1 MSGKNILT
9 RSKKQKA
16 LALFQS
22 GQIEA
27 ARVLFERVC
36 RTDPSDAEAW
46 CAHGVCCGTL
56 GLFDHSVTSLR
67 RAITL
72 RPEYTEARY
81 NLANSLAASGSFEE
95 AIQQFQ
101 ETLRS
106 VPDHVETLCNPGSVF
121 GELSRHREAAEYYR
135 RAVSINPGIAEAQY
149 NLGNALVAQGLIDEG
164 IRCYRQALR
173 IKPGYADAH
182 TNLGNA
188 LDDQGLI
195 EEAFS
200 HYLEAIRLN
209 PLIAEEHSNLARAL
223 TDQGR
228 LEEALFHYREALR
241 IKPEYSEA
249 HSNLLF
255 TLNYDPA
262 TDPAEVHREHIRYG
276 EAHAGRLDTSL
287 PLLNAPDP
295 NRRLRIGY
303 LSPDFYTHSVA
314 YFIESILA
322 NHDPAQ
328 TEIFCYANNKRS
340 DETTE
345 RLKGLVAHWRNTWG
359 IADARVADTIQSD
372 NIDVLVDLAGHT
384 AHSRLLVFARK
395 PAPVQ
400 VSYLGYPNTTG
411 LAAMDYYL
419 TDAWADPPG
428 MTEKFYTEKVIRLP
442 RGLSCYRP
450 IPDAPE
456 AEPLPVLTAGHITLA
471 SFNNLAKINH
481 AVISLWAQI
490 LHKLPDSRLLVQDKA
505 FANSSVQSKF
515 REQFEQKGITANRL
529 ELMKRTGLK
538 EHLAL
543 HQHVD
548 IGLDSFPWNGHTTT
562 CHTLWMGVPVIT
574 LSGKTHAGRLATSL
588 LNQIGLEELVANTPE
603 EYIDKTVRL
612 ATDLPRLG
620 ELRRSMRQR
629 LLGSPLCNGAGFTR
643 DLEAAYREMW
653 KKYCDQRQAS

>member
-1 MSGKNILT
+1 MSGKNVLT

-16 LALFQS
+16 MALFQS

-27 ARVLFERVC
+27 AKALFEQVC
-36 RTDPSDAEAW
+36 STDPSDAEAW

-56 GLFDHSVTSLR
+56 RLFDHSVTSLR
-67 RAITL
+67 RAIML

-95 AIQQFQ
+95 AIQHFQ

-106 VPDHVETLCNPGSVF
+106 MPNHVETLCNLGSVF
-121 GELSRHREAAEYYR
+121 VELSRHSEAAEYYR
-135 RAVSINPGIAEAQY
+135 RAISINPSIAEAQY
-149 NLGNALVAQGLIDEG
+149 NLGNALVAQGHIDEG
-164 IRCYRQALR
+164 IRHYREALR
-173 IKPGYADAH
+173 LNPGYADAH

-188 LDDQGLI
+188 LDDQGQM

-209 PLIAEEHSNLARAL
+209 PLTAEEHSNLARAL

-228 LEEALFHYREALR
+228 LGEAISHYREALR
-241 IKPEYSEA
+241 LKPEYSDA

-255 TLNYDPA
+255 TLNYSPAADP
-262 TDPAEVHREHIRYG
+262 TETHREHVRYG
-276 EAHAGRLDTSL
+276 ETYTGGVDTIL
-287 PLLNAPDP
+287 PLLNVPDP

-322 NHDPAQ
+322 NHDPVN
-328 TEIFCYANNKRS
+328 TEIFCYANNKRC
-340 DETTE
+340 DETTD
-345 RLKGLVAHWRNTWG
+345 RLKSLVAHWRDIWS
-359 IADARVADTIQSD
+359 IADARVANIIQSD
-372 NIDVLVDLAGHT
+372 NIDILVDLAGHT
-384 AHSRLLVFARK
+384 ARSRLLVFARK

-428 MTEKFYTEKVIRLP
+428 MTEKFFTEKLIRLP

-456 AEPLPVLTAGHITLA
+456 AGSLPALTAGHVTLA
-471 SFNNLAKINH
+471 SFNNLAKINPE
-481 AVISLWAQI
+481 VILLWTKTLLQ
-490 LHKLPDSRLLVQDKA
+490 LPDARLLVQDKA
-505 FANSSVQSKF
+505 FAIDSVQTKL
-515 REQFEQKGITANRL
+515 REQFERQGVTSDRL
-529 ELMKRTGLK
+529 ELVRRTGLR

-543 HQHVD
+543 HQRVD
-548 IGLDSFPWNGHTTT
+548 IGLDTFPWNGHTTT
-562 CHTLWMGVPVIT
+562 CNSLWMGVPIIT
-574 LSGKTHAGRLATSL
+574 LSGITHAGRLATSV
-588 LNQIGLEELVANTPE
+588 LNQIGLEELVANTQE
-603 EYIDKTVRL
+603 EYIDKTIRL

-620 ELRRSMRQR
+620 ELRRNMRQR
-629 LLGSPLCNGAGFTR
+629 ILGSPLCDGAGFAR

-653 KKYCDQRQAS
+653 KKYCEQRQAS